1 MQHGQE
7 ATTRSSRGFVVD
19 SGMDEA
25 EPETNVAAPDEP
37 ERLQRFLARAGVA
50 SRRKAE
56 TLITDGRVTVDGA
69 VASLGQKVTAGA
81 RVRVDG
87 VDVRPV
93 AAHRTFA
100 LYKPTG
106 VVTTASDERGRPTVL
121 DLVPA
126 LPGLHPVGRLDLD
139 SEGLLLLTTD
149 GDLTLRLTHPR
160 YGHLK
165 TYRVWCREGAVSRE
179 GCRALVAGVALDDG
193 LARARRAQ
201 PAPGG
206 VTLELGEGRK
216 RQVRRMLAAVGYEV
230 VRLLRTRVGDLAL
243 GDLAPG
249 SYRELTSA
257 DLRRLGYTPDQ
268 NDAGTSST
276 ASKRRARTPGRP
288 SEEP

>member
-1 MQHGQE
+1 
-7 ATTRSSRGFVVD
+7 
-19 SGMDEA
+19 MDEA
-25 EPETNVAAPDEP
+25 RTEPIDAAPDGG

-56 TLITDGRVTVDGA
+56 TLITAGRVSVDGA
-69 VASLGQKVTAGA
+69 VATLGQKVGPGA

-87 VDVRPV
+87 VEVTPV
-93 AAHRTFA
+93 AAHQTFA
-100 LYKPTG
+100 LHKPPG
-106 VVTTASDERGRPTVL
+106 VVTTASDERGRPTVF

-126 LPGLHPVGRLDLD
+126 VPGLHPVGRLDLD

-160 YGHLK
+160 YGHAK
-165 TYRVWCREGAVSRE
+165 TYRVWCREGVLSRE
-179 GCRALVAGVALDDG
+179 TCRALMAGVTLDDG
-193 LARARRAQ
+193 LARALRAR

-206 VTLELGEGRK
+206 ATIELGEGRK
-216 RQVRRMLAAVGYEV
+216 RQVRRMLAALGHDV
-230 VRLLRTRVGDLAL
+230 VRLVRTHVGALAL

-249 SYRELTSA
+249 AYRTVTSA

-268 NDAGTSST
+268 SDASTSST
-276 ASKRRARTPGRP
+276 ASERRGQTPGRP